1 MGVKRQTLT
10 IAVIFAVIL
19 WTAAAY
25 TVVFGIPETKTSKA
39 SAITI
44 TNGIEKPAVKKPN
57 RLTPDGLGYDW
68 EEKEILSPSWKGYFE
83 KGDVN
88 K

>member
-19 WTAAAY
+19 WAAAVY
-25 TVVFGIPETKTSKA
+25 IVVFGIPEVKTSKA
-39 SAITI
+39 STITI
-44 TNGIEKPAVKKPN
+44 TNEIEKMEAKKSN
-57 RLTPDGLGYDW
+57 RLTPDWLGYHW